1 MQTIETKSALRRAV
15 SEARQSGQTIGFV
28 PTMGFL
34 HEGHLSL
41 MRRARK
47 ENDLVVV
54 SIFVNPTQFGP
65 NEDLETYP
73 RDIQRDKA
81 LMIREK
87 VDLVYLPDTDQLYP
101 DGYATYVEVRGP
113 MTQTLCGRSRPV
125 HFRGVTTIVSKLF
138 HLVMPHKA
146 YFGQKDAQQVA
157 LIKKM
162 TKDLDFD
169 VQIVACPTVRESD
182 GLAMS
187 SRNAYLSPQHRK
199 DAVVISSSLSEAKAL
214 VEGGEYRAAA
224 IIRHLSERIVAVPD
238 AVIDY
243 VAAVD
248 AETLA
253 DLETLHGKT
262 LIAVAVKLGGT
273 RLIDN
278 IQIEVTP

>member
-1 MQTIETKSALRRAV
+1 MKSIETKEALRGAV
-15 SEARQSGQTIGFV
+15 AEARQSGQTIGFV

-47 ENDLVVV
+47 ENDLVVT

-65 NEDLETYP
+65 NEDLDAYP
-73 RDIQRDKA
+73 RDIERDKA
-81 LMIREK
+81 LMIEEK
-87 VDLVYLPDTDQLYP
+87 VDLAYLPSTDQLYP
-101 DGYATYVEVRGP
+101 KGYTTYVEVKGP
-113 MTQTLCGRSRPV
+113 MTKALCGRSRPI

-138 HLVMPHKA
+138 HLVTPDRA

-157 LIKKM
+157 VIKQM
-162 TKDLDFD
+162 TKDLDFATE
-169 VQIVACPTVRESD
+169 VVVCPTVREAD

-199 DAVVISSSLSEAKAL
+199 DAVVLSKSLFEAREM
-214 VEGGEYRAAA
+214 VTGGTRQAAT
-224 IIRHLSERIVAVPD
+224 IHQRISERICAVPD

-243 VAAVD
+243 VSVVD
-248 AETLA
+248 AVTLA
-253 DLETLHGKT
+253 DLKTLRGEI

-278 IQIEVTP
+278 IQVEV

>member
-1 MQTIETKSALRRAV
+1 MQTIETKAALRRAV
-15 SEARQSGQTIGFV
+15 SEARQSGRTIGFV
-28 PTMGFL
+28 PTMGYL

-41 MRRARK
+41 MRQARQ

-65 NEDLETYP
+65 NEDLDTYP
-73 RDIQRDKA
+73 RDIQQDKA
-81 LMIREK
+81 LMIEEK
-87 VDLVYLPDTDQLYP
+87 VDLAYLPSTDQLYP
-101 DGYATYVEVRGP
+101 NGYATYVEVEGP
-113 MTQTLCGRSRPV
+113 ITQTLCGRSRPV
-125 HFRGVTTIVSKLF
+125 FLRGVTTIVSKLF

-157 LIKKM
+157 VIKQM
-162 TKDLDFD
+162 TRDLDFD
-169 VQIVACPTVRESD
+169 IQIVACPTVRESD

-199 DAVVISSSLSEAKAL
+199 DAVVISSSLSEAKAT
-214 VEGGEYRAAA
+214 VEGGERRAAA

-243 VAAVD
+243 VAVVD

-253 DLETLHGKT
+253 DLDTLHGRT